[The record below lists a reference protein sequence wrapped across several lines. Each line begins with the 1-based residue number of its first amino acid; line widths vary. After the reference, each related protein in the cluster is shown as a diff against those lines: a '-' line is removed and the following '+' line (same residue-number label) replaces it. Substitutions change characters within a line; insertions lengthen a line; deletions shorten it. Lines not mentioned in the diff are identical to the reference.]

1 MLCLE
6 PFETVFILDKVVVPY
21 NYCVKKDFV
30 SHEATLNNRFY
41 YKIVT
46 GNTSNIFKE
55 FALITVNI
63 SFKSLSEVPES
74 GSLCN
79 EHASI

>member
-6 PFETVFILDKVVVPY
+6 PFETVFILDKVVVSY
-21 NYCVKKDFV
+21 NYCVKKDFI

-46 GNTSNIFKE
+46 GNSSNIFKE
-55 FALITVNI
+55 FALIKVNI
-63 SFKSLSEVPES
+63 SLKSLSEVPES
-74 GSLCN
+74 GN
-79 EHASI
+79 K